1 MDIDSYIAR
10 NQPSWDRLGAL
21 TGRARHRVADLQPPE
36 LDELVQLYQR
46 TSAQLSYARTYFND
60 ASLNNR
66 LTRLVADASGVIYG
80 KRTRSW
86 QTIRQ
91 FFAVSFPAAVWD
103 SRRFIGI
110 GVALF
115 FVPALAMGVW
125 LTHDQR
131 ALDASATPQ
140 QRSEYVNERFEQYYS
155 NQPHALFFTE
165 VTTNNIMVSFLA
177 FAGGA
182 LFCVFGAYL
191 LIQNGLA
198 LGQAASWMIT
208 EGDALRFFGLIL
220 PHGLLELSAICI
232 AGGTGLRLGWA
243 LIAPGDRTRGEA
255 LGEQGR
261 RSVVVVLGLMTM
273 FLAAGTIEGFVTGSG
288 LAPWARV
295 TIGVVAWTTFMAYLI
310 IKGRAAAARGF
321 TGELGERQRDQDRR
335 AAALLDPLVL
345 SRGQLPSVDPE
356 QLLVDIDEVIDS
368 SM

>member
-10 NQPSWDRLGAL
+10 NQPSWDRLAQL
-21 TGRARHRVADLQPPE
+21 TGQARHRVADLAPTE

-60 ASLNNR
+60 PPLTNR
-66 LTRLVADASGVIYG
+66 LTRLVAAASGVIYG

-86 QTIRQ
+86 RALSQ

-131 ALDASATPQ
+131 ALDASATPA
-140 QRSEYVNERFEQYYS
+140 QRQTYVEDRFEQYYS

-182 LFCVFGAYL
+182 AFCVFGAYL
-191 LIQNGLA
+191 LIQNGLM
-198 LGQAASWMIT
+198 LGQAAAWMIT
-208 EGDALRFFGLIL
+208 GGDAVRFFGLIL

-232 AGGTGLRLGWA
+232 AGGTGLRLGWS

-288 LAPWARV
+288 LPPIVRV
-295 TIGVVAWTTFMAYLI
+295 AIGVVAWTTFMAYLV

-321 TGELGERQRDQDRR
+321 TGELGELQRDQDRR
-335 AAALLDPLVL
+335 AVARLDPLVM
-345 SRGQLPSVDPE
+345 P
-356 QLLVDIDEVIDS
+356 
-368 SM
+368 